1 MGFYR
6 GPATLASNPRQPPG
20 AWGGQPPPFRLA
32 HVLANPSPHS
42 LLGIT
47 SELVMILVLLLLLPS
62 PPGTLTP
69 FSCALSVGVVYL
81 GQRNK
86 GV

>member
-1 MGFYR
+1 MGGRAAR
-6 GPATLASNPRQPPG
+6 GWRGVGCWLGGAGFNPNTCAPPG
-20 AWGGQPPPFRLA
+20 AWGGQPPPFHLA

-47 SELVMILVLLLLLPS
+47 SELVMIFLLLLLPS

-69 FSCALSVGVVYL
+69 FGCA
-81 GQRNK
+81 
-86 GV
+86 